1 MISTA
6 LKIQDATQKAFM
18 DENIMMMAGFI
29 FTHRNNVDDEM
40 MSKMLFDYSANLS
53 ALVATLVSE
62 AILSE
67 TQMKEMISEIE
78 SFEKISKEIIK
89 EEFVES
95 KYLIEKIDK
104 YKSLYFKDK
113 RIIINK
119 SEILE
124 EKFTQK
130 IHNTKEEQ

>member
-62 AILSE
+62 PILSE

-78 SFEKISKEIIK
+78 SFEKISKEVLG
-89 EEFVES
+89 E
-95 KYLIEKIDK
+95 
-104 YKSLYFKDK
+104 
-113 RIIINK
+113 
-119 SEILE
+119 
-124 EKFTQK
+124 
-130 IHNTKEEQ
+130 

>member
-40 MSKMLFDYSANLS
+40 MAKIIFEYSANLS

-78 SFEKISKEIIK
+78 SFEKISKEVLG
-89 EEFVES
+89 E
-95 KYLIEKIDK
+95 
-104 YKSLYFKDK
+104 
-113 RIIINK
+113 
-119 SEILE
+119 
-124 EKFTQK
+124 
-130 IHNTKEEQ
+130 